1 MSFTS
6 VLVSTNKSGSILI
19 NKSQHTP
26 KSFLLN
32 QNFGAYTVIRTK
44 KNSNIVDYN
53 FHFNRLKLGAE
64 ELFNFALTVDDKKK
78 IFFLIKNCIEEFYK
92 QILQIDIPNSSTE
105 IEAKVTILIFKDET
119 ENMKI
124 ICLCDTF
131 KENKLPYCKILLGG
145 KPRSLPMV
153 KASQWVL
160 DRVKFDDLVVSPI
173 HEVVLMDDSNDI
185 FEGLTSNFCV
195 LTTNDSNFDP
205 QNAVDFSMFTIISA
219 PQDQV
224 LPGSMISL
232 VSSACKKLGI
242 QFQFKF
248 PNLKSSSTWC
258 GCFLA
263 STTRN
268 CVPIKSIQSLN
279 DESFQLNFEVAP
291 VMVVLQKAV
300 EEEMNSRLLNP
311 LPSYTWKQVSTHCTR
326 ESCWVIYEDSVF
338 DVTPFLEKHP
348 GGVDLLLL
356 GGGRDTTNL
365 IPSYHWWTDKPQ
377 EILKKFKIGK
387 LEGRNE
393 FPSFPRDT
401 GFYRDLTKKVGDY
414 FKKTNKDPKDPLP
427 GIKRLLFM
435 FVVAFF
441 SYLVM
446 HKIFFKMDWNFRLL
460 AAVIYGIFQAL
471 PLLHQ
476 MHDASHTA
484 IGHTTFSWTFFSHIT
499 MDIFA
504 GASINSWLHQHVLSH
519 HLYTNISEVDA
530 DLPIKPTGDIRRITK
545 FQRWSEVYKLQFLY
559 LPVLYSLL
567 GIKFRIQDIV
577 NTLIEQKNGV
587 LRITNINTWHVIEQ
601 ILVKTFFVFWR
612 LYLPVYYFNINFKE
626 VLILFTISEL
636 MTGLWLSWN
645 FQVSHVSPIAD
656 FYEKEGEIDEWA
668 KVQVRTSIDY
678 AHGNALGTFLCGAL
692 NYQIE
697 HHLFPSISQYHYP
710 AIAPI
715 VMEVCK
721 QHNVKYNLLPSFTAA
736 FKLHLH
742 HLYNLGS
749 EPSKVKSH

>member
-1 MSFTS
+1 
-6 VLVSTNKSGSILI
+6 
-19 NKSQHTP
+19 
-26 KSFLLN
+26 
-32 QNFGAYTVIRTK
+32 
-44 KNSNIVDYN
+44 VDYN

-232 VSSACKKLGI
+232 VSS
-242 QFQFKF
+242 
-248 PNLKSSSTWC
+248 
-258 GCFLA
+258 
-263 STTRN
+263 
-268 CVPIKSIQSLN
+268 
-279 DESFQLNFEVAP
+279 
-291 VMVVLQKAV
+291 
-300 EEEMNSRLLNP
+300 
-311 LPSYTWKQVSTHCTR
+311 
-326 ESCWVIYEDSVF
+326 
-338 DVTPFLEKHP
+338 
-348 GGVDLLLL
+348 
-356 GGGRDTTNL
+356 
-365 IPSYHWWTDKPQ
+365 DKPQ

-427 GIKRLLFM
+427 
-435 FVVAFF
+435 
-441 SYLVM
+441 
-446 HKIFFKMDWNFRLL
+446 
-460 AAVIYGIFQAL
+460 
-471 PLLHQ
+471 
-476 MHDASHTA
+476 
-484 IGHTTFSWTFFSHIT
+484 
-499 MDIFA
+499 
-504 GASINSWLHQHVLSH
+504 
-519 HLYTNISEVDA
+519 
-530 DLPIKPTGDIRRITK
+530 
-545 FQRWSEVYKLQFLY
+545 
-559 LPVLYSLL
+559 
-567 GIKFRIQDIV
+567 
-577 NTLIEQKNGV
+577 
-587 LRITNINTWHVIEQ
+587 
-601 ILVKTFFVFWR
+601 
-612 LYLPVYYFNINFKE
+612 
-626 VLILFTISEL
+626 
-636 MTGLWLSWN
+636 GLWLSWN